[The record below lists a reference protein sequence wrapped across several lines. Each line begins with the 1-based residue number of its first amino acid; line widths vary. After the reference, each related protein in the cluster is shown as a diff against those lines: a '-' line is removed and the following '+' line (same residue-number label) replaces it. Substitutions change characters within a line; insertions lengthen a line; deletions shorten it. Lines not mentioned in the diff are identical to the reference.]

1 MDRPRV
7 ISPRQMNMLIYG
19 GNFIVVIFEVVLLGI
34 YLMLAWM
41 AAMERPP

>member
-1 MDRPRV
+1 MFP
-7 ISPRQMNMLIYG
+7 LIYG
-19 GNFIVVIFEVVLLGI
+19 GNFVIVIFEVLLLAI